1 MRDIGQ
7 ARRHSGRP
15 PRRNPE
21 GRALLPRG
29 FVEGLD
35 RIADTPFGRSPAH
48 AAKIASAQV
57 GPSDNIML

>member
-7 ARRHSGRP
+7 AQRHRGRP
-15 PRRNPE
+15 PRRNPK

-35 RIADTPFGRSPAH
+35 RITGYGLRPFSCLRG
-48 AAKIASAQV
+48 KIASAQM
-57 GPSDNIML
+57 GTSDGMVL

>member
-7 ARRHSGRP
+7 ARRRRGRP
-15 PRRNPE
+15 PRRNPK

-35 RIADTPFGRSPAH
+35 RIADTTFGRSPAH
-48 AAKIASAQV
+48 AAKLPRRRWVHLS
-57 GPSDNIML
+57 SSCS